1 MSLRSAGASNV
12 EAHQGDIP
20 IPFYNTG
27 DLPELRGTDIMVV
40 PMEHDCL
47 TPDSLPHITRLYSDF
62 LSWRAKKT
70 APPKLVGLYGQR
82 PDLSGIKSAIRAL
95 KSGAAVYPKEM
106 RAAVVEILRGQNSE
120 FSDGQIPIE
129 VARNLDRLAGK
140 AVAIVTGQQVGL
152 FGGPAY
158 TFYKALSVLRIVEQL
173 RKSGIEAVPIF
184 WMASEDHDL
193 AEISHVSWPTPNGE
207 ERLEWAG
214 DKSLEGRSV
223 GSIALGDSI
232 APLLKRATESLAGS
246 DSGEIENI
254 LASAYQPGATFGSA
268 FARMMSAV
276 FAKRGLILLD
286 PMDARLHKL
295 SAPLLIRA
303 AKEQSEL
310 GAALLEQNKRLEKL
324 GYHAQ
329 VKVTDRSTLL
339 FATVDGKRVAL
350 VRRNNG
356 FAAGAQ
362 EFTAEE
368 LTSAIAAI
376 PESFSP
382 NALLRPV
389 MQDTLLPTAAYIG
402 GPAEIAYFAQNR
414 VLYDRLLGR
423 TPAILPRASFTI
435 VESVVQRLLK
445 RYDLS
450 MQDIFAG
457 RQFLRGKMERQ
468 NLPRGVAAR
477 FIAEEKKLTKMLES
491 LRKPIGKLDSTLVG
505 ALETA
510 QRKMLYQFGKLRAKS
525 GRAEG
530 FRTGI
535 LNKPRA
541 IHPRCTISAERFA
554 GTFAQFAA
562 ISSSKRARLVGFS
575 RKKER
580 PRRRRSLH
588 HSSIGIASFVYRNP
602 FFDIS

>member
-1 MSLRSAGASNV
+1 MPLRRSRASNA
-12 EAHQGDIP
+12 EANRGDRAIP
-20 IPFYNTG
+20 SYNTA
-27 DLPELRGTDIMVV
+27 DLPELRGADIMVV

-47 TPDSLPHITRLYSDF
+47 TSDSLPHITRLYSDF
-62 LSWRAKKT
+62 LSWRASKT
-70 APPKLVGLYGQR
+70 APAKLAGLYGQR
-82 PDLSGIKSAIRAL
+82 PDLSGIKSAVRGIS
-95 KSGAAVYPKEM
+95 KGSAAYPKEM
-106 RAAVVEILRGQNSE
+106 RAAVAEILRAQNAD
-120 FSDGQIPIE
+120 FSGGEIAVE
-129 VARNLDRLAGK
+129 VSRNLDRLADK

-158 TFYKALSVLRIVEQL
+158 TFYKALSALRIVEQL

-193 AEISHVSWPTPNGE
+193 AEIDHVSWPTATGE
-207 ERLEWAG
+207 ERLDWTG
-214 DKSLEGRSV
+214 DKSLEGSSV
-223 GSIALGDSI
+223 GNISLGEAI
-232 APLLKRATESLAGS
+232 TPLAKRATDALTGS

-254 LASAYQPGATFGSA
+254 LASAYQPDGTFGSA
-268 FARMMSAV
+268 FARMMSVV

-286 PMDARLHKL
+286 PLDARLHKL
-295 SAPLLIRA
+295 SAPLMIRA
-303 AKEQSEL
+303 ANEQSEL

-339 FATVDGKRVAL
+339 FATVEGKRVAIT
-350 VRRNNG
+350 RRNNG
-356 FAAGAQ
+356 FVAGTQ
-362 EFTAEE
+362 EFSVSE
-368 LTSAIAAI
+368 LASAIADH

-435 VESVVQRLLK
+435 VESVVQRLLT
-445 RYDLS
+445 RYNLS
-450 MQDIFAG
+450 IQDIFAG

-468 NLPRGVAAR
+468 NLPRGLSFR
-477 FIAEEKKLTKMLES
+477 FSAEEKKLAKMLEA
-491 LRKPIGKLDSTLVG
+491 LRKPISKLDSTLVG
-505 ALETA
+505 ALDTA

-535 LNKPRA
+535 L
-541 IHPRCTISAERFA
+541 
-554 GTFAQFAA
+554 
-562 ISSSKRARLVGFS
+562 SKHEQSIRDALYPQNGLQ
-575 RKKER
+575 E
-580 PRRRRSLH
+580 RSLNLLPFL
-588 HSSIGIASFVYRNP
+588 ARNGL
-602 FFDIS
+602 DLLDKIEKQSGLDCGAHCIIRL

>member
-1 MSLRSAGASNV
+1 MNSLPFRARFCHRVPLSSAGASNA
-12 EAHQGDIP
+12 EARRQDMLVP
-20 IPFYNTG
+20 SYNTG
-27 DLPELRGTDIMVV
+27 DLPELRSADIMVV

-47 TPDSLPHITRLYSDF
+47 TPDSLPHIMRLYSDF
-62 LSWRAKKT
+62 LSWRSKEA

-82 PDLSGIKSAIRAL
+82 PDLSGIKSAIRAITRGT
-95 KSGAAVYPKEM
+95 SAYPKEM
-106 RAAVVEILRGQNSE
+106 RSAVVEILRAQNVDFSGGQL
-120 FSDGQIPIE
+120 PIE

-207 ERLEWAG
+207 ERLEWTG
-214 DKSLEGRSV
+214 NKSLEGRSV
-223 GSIALGDSI
+223 GSITLGEAI
-232 APLLKRATESLAGS
+232 TPLVKRATESLAGS

-254 LASAYQPGATFGSA
+254 LGDAYQSGATFGSS
-268 FARMMSAV
+268 FARMMSAL
-276 FAKRGLILLD
+276 FAKRGLILLE

-350 VRRNNG
+350 VRRNDG
-356 FAAGAQ
+356 FVAGTQ
-362 EFTAEE
+362 EYSASE
-368 LTSAIAAI
+368 LASTIAAS

-389 MQDTLLPTAAYIG
+389 VQDTLLPTAAYIG

-414 VLYDRLLGR
+414 LLYDRLLGR

-435 VESVVQRLLK
+435 VEPVVQRLLT
-445 RYDLS
+445 RYGLS
-450 MQDIFAG
+450 IDDIFLG
-457 RQFLRGKMERQ
+457 RQFFRGKMERQ
-468 NLPRGVAAR
+468 NLPRGLAAR
-477 FIAEEKKLTKMLES
+477 FSAEEKKLTKMLES

-510 QRKMLYQFGKLRAKS
+510 QHSMLCQFRKLRAKS

-530 FRTGI
+530 FRSGV
-535 LNKPRA
+535 LSR
-541 IHPRCTISAERFA
+541 HEQTIRDALYPQNALQE
-554 GTFAQFAA
+554 
-562 ISSSKRARLVGFS
+562 
-575 RKKER
+575 
-580 PRRRRSLH
+580 RSLNLLPFL
-588 HSSIGIASFVYRNP
+588 SRNGL
-602 FFDIS
+602 DLLDSLEKKSGLDSGAHCIIRL

>member
-1 MSLRSAGASNV
+1 VPLRSVDASNA
-12 EAHQGDIP
+12 EAHRRDRP
-20 IPFYNTG
+20 VHFYNTG
-27 DLPELRGTDIMVV
+27 DLPELRGADIMVV

-62 LSWRAKKT
+62 LSWRAKRT
-70 APPKLVGLYGQR
+70 APTKFIGLYGQR

-95 KSGAAVYPKEM
+95 TRGPAAYPKEM
-106 RAAVVEILRGQNSE
+106 RAAVVEILRAQNQE
-120 FSDGQIPIE
+120 FSSGQLSIE

-152 FGGPAY
+152 FGGPSY
-158 TFYKALSVLRIVEQL
+158 TFYKALSTLRIVEQL

-193 AEISHVSWPTPNGE
+193 AEISHVSWPTANGE
-207 ERLEWAG
+207 ERLEWTG

-223 GSIALGDSI
+223 GSITLGDSI
-232 APLLKRATESLAGS
+232 TALVKRAAESLAGS
-246 DSGEIENI
+246 DAGEIEKI
-254 LASAYQPGATFGSA
+254 LASAYQTGATFGSA
-268 FARMMSAV
+268 FARMMSAL

-286 PMDARLHKL
+286 PMDAGLHKL

-303 AKEQSEL
+303 AKEQPEL
-310 GAALLEQNKRLEKL
+310 GAALLEQNKHLEQL

-350 VRRNNG
+350 VRRNGG
-356 FAAGAQ
+356 FVAGTQ
-362 EFTAEE
+362 EFSADE
-368 LTSAIAAI
+368 LASAIAAS

-382 NALLRPV
+382 NALLRPIV
-389 MQDTLLPTAAYIG
+389 QDALLPTAAYIA

-435 VESVVQRLLK
+435 VEPAVQRLLM
-445 RYDLS
+445 RYNLS
-450 MQDIFAG
+450 IEDIFHG
-457 RQFLRGKMERQ
+457 RQFFRGKMERQ
-468 NLPRGVAAR
+468 NLPRGLAAR
-477 FIAEEKKLTKMLES
+477 FSAEEKKLTKMLES

-510 QRKMLYQFGKLRAKS
+510 QRTILCQFGKLRAKS

-530 FRTGI
+530 FRTGV
-535 LNKPRA
+535 L
-541 IHPRCTISAERFA
+541 
-554 GTFAQFAA
+554 
-562 ISSSKRARLVGFS
+562 S
-575 RKKER
+575 RHEQSIR
-580 PRRRRSLH
+580 DALYPQNGLQERSLNLLPFL
-588 HSSIGIASFVYRNP
+588 ARNGL
-602 FFDIS
+602 DLLDTIEKKSGLDSAAHCIIRL

>member
-1 MSLRSAGASNV
+1 
-12 EAHQGDIP
+12 
-20 IPFYNTG
+20 
-27 DLPELRGTDIMVV
+27 
-40 PMEHDCL
+40 MEHDCL

-62 LSWRAKKT
+62 LSWRTSKA
-70 APPKLVGLYGQR
+70 APAKLVGLYGQR
-82 PDLSGIKSAIRAL
+82 PDLSGIKSAARAI
-95 KSGAAVYPKEM
+95 KSGPTAYPKEM
-106 RAAVVEILRGQNSE
+106 RAAVVEILRTQNADFFGGE
-120 FSDGQIPIE
+120 IPVE
-129 VARNLDRLAGK
+129 VSRNLDRLADK

-158 TFYKALSVLRIVEQL
+158 TFYKALSALRIVEQL
-173 RKSGIEAVPIF
+173 RKSGVEAVPIF

-193 AEISHVSWPTPNGE
+193 AEISHVSWPTLSGV
-207 ERLEWAG
+207 ERLEWVG

-223 GSIALGDSI
+223 GNIALGDAI
-232 APLLKRATESLAGS
+232 TPLLKRAADALTGS
-246 DSGEIENI
+246 DSSEIENI

-286 PMDARLHKL
+286 PLDARLHKL

-303 AKEQSEL
+303 ANEQSEL

-339 FATVDGKRVAL
+339 FATVDGKRVAIT
-350 VRRNNG
+350 RRNNG
-356 FAAGAQ
+356 FVAGTK
-362 EFTAEE
+362 EFTASE
-368 LTSAIAAI
+368 LSLAIAEH

-414 VLYDRLLGR
+414 VLYERLLGR
-423 TPAILPRASFTI
+423 TPVILPRASFTI
-435 VESVVQRLLK
+435 VEPIVQRLLT
-445 RYDLS
+445 RYSLS
-450 MQDIFAG
+450 MANIFAG

-468 NLPRGVAAR
+468 NLPRGLAAR
-477 FIAEEKKLTKMLES
+477 FTAEEKKLTKMLES
-491 LRKPIGKLDSTLVG
+491 MRKPITKLDSTLVG
-505 ALETA
+505 ALDTA
-510 QRKMLYQFGKLRAKS
+510 QRKMVYQFGKLRAKS

-535 LNKPRA
+535 L
-541 IHPRCTISAERFA
+541 
-554 GTFAQFAA
+554 
-562 ISSSKRARLVGFS
+562 SKHEQSIRDALYPQNALQ
-575 RKKER
+575 E
-580 PRRRRSLH
+580 RSLNLLPFL
-588 HSSIGIASFVYRNP
+588 ARNGL
-602 FFDIS
+602 DLLDKIEKQSGLDCGAHCIIRL

>member
-1 MSLRSAGASNV
+1 
-12 EAHQGDIP
+12 
-20 IPFYNTG
+20 
-27 DLPELRGTDIMVV
+27 MVV

-47 TPDSLPHITRLYSDF
+47 TPETLPHVTRLYSDF
-62 LSWRAKKT
+62 LSWRAKGT
-70 APPKLVGLYGQR
+70 PPAKLAGLYGRR
-82 PDLSGIKSAIRAL
+82 PDLAGIKSAIRSL
-95 KSGAAVYPKEM
+95 SLGPAAYPKEM
-106 RAAVVEILRGQNSE
+106 RAAVVEILRHQNAA
-120 FSDGQIPIE
+120 FSDSPLPIE
-129 VARNLDRLAGK
+129 VERNLDLLGGK
-140 AVAIVTGQQVGL
+140 AVAIVAGQQVGL

-158 TFYKALSVLRIVEQL
+158 TIFKALSALRIVEQL
-173 RKSGIEAVPIF
+173 RKAGIEAVPIF

-193 AEISHVSWPTPNGE
+193 AEINHVSWPTANGE

-214 DKSLEGRSV
+214 DNSLEGRSV
-223 GSIALGDSI
+223 GNILLGDAI
-232 APLLKRATESLAGS
+232 TPLVKRAAESLTGS

-254 LASAYQPGATFGSA
+254 LATAYRPGATFGLA
-268 FARMMSAV
+268 FAHMMSAL

-286 PMDARLHKL
+286 PMDAQLHKL

-303 AKEQSEL
+303 AAEHSEL
-310 GAALLEQNKRLEKL
+310 GTYLLEQSKRLEKL

-339 FATVDGKRVAL
+339 FASVEGKRVAL
-350 VRRNNG
+350 VRRGSG
-356 FAAGAQ
+356 FLAGTK
-362 EFTAEE
+362 EFGAGQLASEIE
-368 LTSAIAAI
+368 SH

-435 VESVVQRLLK
+435 VEPVVQRLLK
-445 RYDLS
+445 RYNLS
-450 MQDIFAG
+450 IEDVFHG

-468 NLPRGVAAR
+468 NLPRGLAAR
-477 FIAEEKKLTKMLES
+477 FTAEEKKLAKMLEA

-530 FRTGI
+530 FRTGV
-535 LNKPRA
+535 LNRHEQSIRDSLYPQ
-541 IHPRCTISAERFA
+541 HGLQE
-554 GTFAQFAA
+554 
-562 ISSSKRARLVGFS
+562 
-575 RKKER
+575 
-580 PRRRRSLH
+580 RSLNLLPLL
-588 HSSIGIASFVYRNP
+588 ARNGL
-602 FFDIS
+602 DLLDAIEKKSGLDSAAHCVIRL